1 MIFVDTNVWMHA
13 VGRTHP
19 LRDDAR
25 RFLFEGLE
33 QDAELVTSAEVLQ
46 ELVPA
51 YVRCSVSSP
60 WTQRLHGERR
70 VVSPKKREADSYR

>member
-1 MIFVDTNVWMHA
+1 
-13 VGRTHP
+13 
-19 LRDDAR
+19 
-25 RFLFEGLE
+25 LFEGLE